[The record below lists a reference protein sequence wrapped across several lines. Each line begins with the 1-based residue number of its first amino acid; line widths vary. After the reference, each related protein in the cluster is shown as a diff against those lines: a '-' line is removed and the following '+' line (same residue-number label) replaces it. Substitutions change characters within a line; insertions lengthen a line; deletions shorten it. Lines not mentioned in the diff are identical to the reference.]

1 MSSSHQSRHD
11 QSGYTQK
18 IHLGFWWI
26 QQFLWFLVLDW
37 SSMDVLLQV
46 GKDGELQSS
55 GVDHEIV
62 KFVC

>member
-1 MSSSHQSRHD
+1 MSSSHQSGHD

-18 IHLGFWWI
+18 IRLDFWWI

-37 SSMDVLLQV
+37 SSLDVLLQV
-46 GKDGELQSS
+46 GKDGGLQGS
-55 GVDHEIV
+55 GVDHEIM

>member
-1 MSSSHQSRHD
+1 MSSSHQSGHD

-18 IHLGFWWI
+18 TRLDFRWI

-46 GKDGELQSS
+46 GKDGELQGS
-55 GVDHEIV
+55 GVDHEII
-62 KFVC
+62 KIAC

>member
-1 MSSSHQSRHD
+1 MSSSHQLGHD

-18 IHLGFWWI
+18 TRLGFWW
-26 QQFLWFLVLDW
+26 FLWFLVLDW

-46 GKDGELQSS
+46 GKDGELQGS

-62 KFVC
+62 KIVC